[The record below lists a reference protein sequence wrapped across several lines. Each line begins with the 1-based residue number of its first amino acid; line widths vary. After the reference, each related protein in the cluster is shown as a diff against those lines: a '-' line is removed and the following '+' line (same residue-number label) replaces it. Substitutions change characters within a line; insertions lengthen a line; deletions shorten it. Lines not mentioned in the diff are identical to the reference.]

1 VDSKIK
7 FMWLKERISQ
17 GIVEIFLSQ
26 IEKGYKIE
34 IKNSNYFFAL
44 NKNLTHPSLLYFNH
58 QTGDDL
64 LMMFYLLLKYLP
76 QRKNVIIPTSLD
88 YLRLL
93 GKNPHYALG
102 VRLAE
107 SILGYQMPAV
117 IQSYRLTEENQKQGQ
132 ELSLDLFL
140 LLKNK
145 LKYQGSSAPTVA
157 LFPEGHR
164 SSTGKLLPA
173 EEGLGLMIRIFPDEG
188 LVLPVALRYP
198 RDISP
203 GLNYNPKIKTGVSIC
218 CGPLTNVSTIREQ
231 AESFNFSGKRD
242 SAFFSHF
249 LMWQLAKNLPEERRG
264 VYRDDFLER
273 TFRGD
278 FELKINPE
286 DNRVGVWDKV
296 SNSFLP
302 DIY

>member
-1 VDSKIK
+1 
-7 FMWLKERISQ
+7 MPLKERITQ
-17 GIVEIFLSQ
+17 GIVEVFLNQ
-26 IEKGYKIE
+26 IERGYRIE
-34 IKNSNYFFAL
+34 IKNQNYFSFL
-44 NKNLTHPSLLYFNH
+44 NENLTSPCLLYFNH
-58 QTGDDL
+58 QTGDDV

-76 QRKNVIIPTSLD
+76 KRRNVIIPTSLD

-132 ELSLDLFL
+132 ELSLDLFR
-140 LLKNK
+140 LLKDE
-145 LKYQGSSAPTVA
+145 LKHYELSAPTVA

-173 EEGLGLMIRIFPDEG
+173 EEGLGLMVRILPDEG
-188 LVLPVALRYP
+188 LVLPVVLSYP
-198 RDISP
+198 EDISS
-203 GLNYNPKIKTGVSIC
+203 GLNYNPKIRTGISIC
-218 CGPLTNVSTIREQ
+218 CGPLATVGDIRKQGED
-231 AESFNFSGKRD
+231 FFPGKKK

-249 LMWQLAKNLPEERRG
+249 LMWQLAKNLPEKMQG
-264 VYRDDFLER
+264 VYHDDFLER
-273 TFRGD
+273 TFAGD